1 MRRYWWH
8 DAVVKELRRL
18 QDECDM
24 PGYNVKGIASNLRFS
39 HMDTR
44 KYVAELLG
52 DGTLEEIEPLWDC
65 PGATWVA
72 LTEN

>member
-18 QDECDM
+18 RDECDM
-24 PGYNVKGIASNLRFS
+24 PGYNVKGLAGNLRFL
-39 HMDTR
+39 HIDAR
-44 KYVAELLG
+44 KYVAELLE
-52 DGTLEEIEPLWDC
+52 DGTLKEIEPLWDY

-72 LTEN
+72 LKDS